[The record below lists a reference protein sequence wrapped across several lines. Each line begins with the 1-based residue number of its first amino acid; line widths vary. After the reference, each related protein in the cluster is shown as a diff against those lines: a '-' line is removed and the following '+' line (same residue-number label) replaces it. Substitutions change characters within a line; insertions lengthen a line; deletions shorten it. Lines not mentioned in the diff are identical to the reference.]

1 MIVWE
6 MVPNEER
13 KGAAWKKASKSA
25 LPLQKHFMA
34 VLRLGR
40 GTSSCKLFPS
50 CLFASL
56 LSGQPVEQPAARAA
70 QVGGTALPTWELS
83 TVSQGHLTTQAKRVL
98 SIAIGFFIPFYIKAE
113 R

>member
-1 MIVWE
+1 

-40 GTSSCKLFPS
+40 GTSSWKLFPS

-56 LSGQPVEQPAARAA
+56 LSGQPMEQPAARAA
-70 QVGGTALPTWELS
+70 QVGGTALPTWEFS
-83 TVSQGHLTTQAKRVL
+83 AVPQGHLTAQAKRVL
-98 SIAIGFFIPFYIKAE
+98 PIAISIFIPLFIKAE

>member
-1 MIVWE
+1 MTVWE
-6 MVPNEER
+6 IVPNEER
-13 KGAAWKKASKSA
+13 RGAAWKKAYKSA

-34 VLRLGR
+34 VLRLGK
-40 GTSSCKLFPS
+40 GTSSCQLFPS

-83 TVSQGHLTTQAKRVL
+83 TVPRGHLTAQAK
-98 SIAIGFFIPFYIKAE
+98 
-113 R
+113 